1 MLVNV
6 EFTMNKTHSCAI
18 ECIDQI
24 SYWLVGNL
32 AIMIGIGLLEKLH
45 LVFNIP
51 VCTIDIWSKNYS
63 IMDN

>member
-6 EFTMNKTHSCAI
+6 EFTMNKTHSCTI
-18 ECIDQI
+18 EWIDQI

-45 LVFNIP
+45 LVFIP
-51 VCTIDIWSKNYS
+51 VCTIDI
-63 IMDN
+63 